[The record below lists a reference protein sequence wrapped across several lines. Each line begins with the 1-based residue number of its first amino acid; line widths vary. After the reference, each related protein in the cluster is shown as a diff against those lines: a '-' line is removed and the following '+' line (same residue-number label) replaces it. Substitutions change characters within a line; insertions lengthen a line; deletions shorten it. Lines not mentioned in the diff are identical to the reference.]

1 MAPHRHGS
9 MDTPGG
15 SPWQTLRR
23 DEGGAV
29 FRKLVITLDG
39 LLVSLLVVI
48 AFAVTGNEH
57 WRAGC
62 NQIPPC
68 RWIIEAEPGAAGQ

>member
-1 MAPHRHGS
+1 MAPYRHGS

-15 SPWQTLRR
+15 GPWHTLRR

-48 AFAVTGNEH
+48 AFAVH
-57 WRAGC
+57 W
-62 NQIPPC
+62 
-68 RWIIEAEPGAAGQ
+68 